1 MDEAKGHLSEK
12 PIYPVGVAERLTG
25 LTVSRIRYYEKAGLI
40 NPARSRGNH
49 RLFSDRDI
57 ERLRLVCELMSRGL
71 TTRAVRL
78 VLEEGESFR
87 V

>member
-1 MDEAKGHLSEK
+1 
-12 PIYPVGVAERLTG
+12 
-25 LTVSRIRYYEKAGLI
+25 RIRYYEKAGLI

-57 ERLRLVCELMSRGL
+57 ERLRLVCELMSKGL

-78 VLEEGESFR
+78 VWKKVRAFECDQIVPGSATAPPMVGGCAF
-87 V
+87 